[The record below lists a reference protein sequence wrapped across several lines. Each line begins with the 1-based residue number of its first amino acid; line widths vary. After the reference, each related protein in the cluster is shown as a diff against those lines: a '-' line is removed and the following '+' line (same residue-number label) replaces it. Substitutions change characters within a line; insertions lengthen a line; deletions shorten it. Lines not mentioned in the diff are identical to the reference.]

1 MATHLGINEDINT
14 SLEGKRFRRQEYLLK
29 KYVKESNNSR
39 ILNLQLGKAINV
51 ILRG

>member
-1 MATHLGINEDINT
+1 MAFHLGINEDIYT
-14 SLEGKRFRRQEYLLK
+14 SLEGKRFRRQEHLLM

-39 ILNLQLGKAINV
+39 ILILQLGKPIKV